1 MPSHLSA
8 DRPAAQPPPR
18 GTVDA
23 LISQTRRLR
32 GDVDAVR
39 RDAPAD
45 GTDPQG
51 RWQRALC
58 DLAVHQLNDL
68 DAHLAQLRDGPQPAP
83 AAPSTAGP
91 AERAVPTAPGAAPC
105 SAASAPPSGT
115 C

>member
-8 DRPAAQPPPR
+8 DHPAAQPPPR
-18 GTVDA
+18 GSVDA

-32 GDVDAVR
+32 GEVDAVR

-45 GTDPQG
+45 GTDPEG

-58 DLAVHQLNDL
+58 DLAMHQLSDL
-68 DAHLAQLRDGPQPAP
+68 DEHLAQLRDGPPPVPGRARGGAP
-83 AAPSTAGP
+83 TVRPYRTRPGTAH
-91 AERAVPTAPGAAPC
+91 C
-105 SAASAPPSGT
+105 SAGSAAPSGT